1 MKEVLQNLNV
11 NPCKMCMPMGAVT
24 AFYGIRRCMSILH
37 GSQGCSTYIRRH
49 MATHYNEP
57 VDIASSSLTEEGT
70 VYGGEENLTQGLL
83 NLIRVYR
90 PEVIGVATTCLAETI
105 GEDIRRIIHN
115 FYERYPEYR
124 DITIIPVASPGYGGT
139 QYEGYLKA
147 ICQIVR
153 TAPMVTTPNGRVNV
167 ITSQLSP
174 ADTRYLKELLEE
186 FEIDSILLPDLSG
199 NLDGIY
205 QEQYNRLPETGT
217 DIKDI
222 CQMAG
227 AKATIEIA
235 TFLSDTESA
244 GEYLR
249 ETYGIPVYRC
259 PLPISL
265 RDNDGLLD
273 ILHKVSGKPIP
284 EKLVMQRGRF
294 LDAMIDGH
302 KYNGEAR
309 AAIYGEPDFV
319 YSAVRLCLENGIM
332 PLVTATGTK
341 CTKLKELLFEEI
353 NALASR
359 YFIDRFE
366 IIDEIDFQTIEQY
379 AGELGVNLLIGN
391 SDGRRIAER
400 HGIKL
405 VRRGF
410 PIHDR
415 IGGQRL
421 RTIGY
426 EGALTFLD
434 EITNSVLEVK
444 EQSFREELYHMYYK
458 GEKKEVAGDIGQEG
472 KTIEGKKVEGAT
484 AENLAMK
491 GTVIEGRETEG
502 KIIEGRAI
510 AEKIIEGKTTEEK
523 TATHPC
529 YNCKAHQYS
538 RIHLPVA
545 PKCNISCNYCVRKYD
560 CPNESRPGVTTGILS
575 PEEAL
580 QRFLTAKEKLTKL
593 TVVGIAGPGDALA
606 NFEETRRTL
615 QLIRAADRNI
625 TFCLST
631 NGLMLPKYAQELIAL
646 GVSHVTVTMNAVDP
660 AIGARI
666 YRHID
671 YLGVRYQGEVAA
683 AILMSNQFN
692 GMQMLTSLGILCK
705 VNIVM
710 IKGVNDH
717 HIPEVVRK
725 VKELGGAV
733 TNIMPMLP
741 VKGAV
746 FEDIETVADQE
757 LWDMRNSCGSIMKQ
771 MYHCRQCRAD
781 AAGQLGEDHSGEL
794 TAQAE
799 KRLQVAV
806 ATKSGMMVDQHF
818 GHVTEFYVYEYVNGN
833 TVFKEKRSVN
843 RYCNG
848 VYDCDSREESME
860 TILHAISDCNA
871 VIAMRIGEA
880 PKQKLKQRGIRVFT
894 TVDRIETSVRNAV
907 TELLR

>member
-1 MKEVLQNLNV
+1 MKGTLQNLNV

-24 AFYGIRRCMSILH
+24 ALYGIRRCMSILH

-70 VYGGEENLTQGLL
+70 VYGGEKNLTQGLL
-83 NLIRVYR
+83 NLIKVYR

-105 GEDIRRIIHN
+105 GEDIKRIIQN

-124 DITIIPVASPGYGGT
+124 DITIIPVSSPGYGGT
-139 QYEGYLKA
+139 QYEGYLEA
-147 ICQIVR
+147 ICQIVK
-153 TAPMVTTPNGRVNV
+153 TVPMVSTPNGRINV
-167 ITSQLSP
+167 ITGQLSP

-186 FEIDSILLPDLSG
+186 FDINAILLPDLSG

-205 QEQYNRLPETGT
+205 QEQYNRLPESGT
-217 DIKDI
+217 KLEDI

-227 AKATIEIA
+227 AKATIEIGA
-235 TFLSDTESA
+235 VLSDTRSA
-244 GEYLR
+244 GGYLQ
-249 ETYGIPVYRC
+249 ETYGVPVYRC

-265 RDNDGLLD
+265 RDNDELLS
-273 ILHKVSGKPIP
+273 ILHKVSGKPVP
-284 EKLVMQRGRF
+284 ERIASERGRF

-302 KYNGEAR
+302 KYNGEAK
-309 AAIYGEPDFV
+309 AAIFGEPDFV
-319 YSAVRLCLENGIM
+319 YSAVRLCLENGVM
-332 PLVTATGTK
+332 PLITATGTK
-341 CTKLKELLFEEI
+341 CAKLKELLIEEI
-353 NALASR
+353 ETLASR

-366 IIDEIDFQTIEQY
+366 ILDEIDFQTIEQY
-379 AGELGVNLLIGN
+379 ARELQVNLLIGN
-391 SDGRRIAER
+391 SDGRRIAEKL
-400 HGIKL
+400 GIKL

-415 IGGQRL
+415 VGGQRL
-421 RTIGY
+421 RSIGY

-434 EITNSVLEVK
+434 EISNSVLEVK
-444 EQSFREELYHMYYK
+444 EESFRDYLYHKYFK
-458 GEKKEVAGDIGQEG
+458 DENKDE
-472 KTIEGKKVEGAT
+472 T
-484 AENLAMK
+484 ASDLPS
-491 GTVIEGRETEG
+491 VITSFDNRETE
-502 KIIEGRAI
+502 
-510 AEKIIEGKTTEEK
+510 KTIEEK

-545 PKCNISCNYCVRKYD
+545 PRCNISCNYCVRKYD
-560 CPNESRPGVTTGILS
+560 CPNESRPGVTTGVLL

-580 QRFLTAKEKLTKL
+580 QRFLTAKEKLPNL

-615 QLIRAADRNI
+615 QLIRATDKDI

-631 NGLMLPKYAQELIAL
+631 NGLMLPKYAQELAAL

-660 AIGARI
+660 AVGARI

-671 YLGVRYQGEVAA
+671 YLGVRYHGEAAA
-683 AILMSNQFN
+683 AILMTNQFN
-692 GMQMLTSLGILCK
+692 GIQMLAANGIICK

-710 IKGVNDH
+710 IKGVNDQ
-717 HIPEVVRK
+717 HIPEVVKK
-725 VKELGGAV
+725 VKELGGTV
-733 TNIMPMLP
+733 TNIMPMIP

-746 FEDIETVADQE
+746 FEDVETVSDQE
-757 LWDMRNSCGSIMKQ
+757 LRDMRNSCSTIMNQ

-781 AAGQLGEDHSGEL
+781 AAGLLGEDRSGEL
-794 TAQAE
+794 TKQSE
-799 KRLQVAV
+799 KKLQVAV

-833 TVFKEKRSVN
+833 TVFKEKRSVSQ
-843 RYCNG
+843 YCSG
-848 VYDCDSREESME
+848 ALECDAREESME
-860 TILHAISDCNA
+860 TIFRAISDCNA

-880 PKQKLKQRGIRVFT
+880 PKQKLKQRGIMVFT
-894 TVDRIETSVRNAV
+894 TVDRIENSVKKAV
-907 TELLR
+907 TELLQ

>member
-1 MKEVLQNLNV
+1 MKGTLQNLNI

-70 VYGGEENLTQGLL
+70 VYGGEKNLIQGLL
-83 NLIRVYR
+83 NLIKVYQ

-105 GEDIRRIIHN
+105 GEDIKRIIHN
-115 FYERYPEYR
+115 FYEKYPEYR
-124 DITIIPVASPGYGGT
+124 DITIIPVPSPGYGGT
-139 QYEGYLKA
+139 QYEGYLEA
-147 ICQIVR
+147 ICQIVK
-153 TAPMVTTPNGRVNV
+153 TVPMVTTPNGRVNV
-167 ITSQLSP
+167 ITGQLSP

-186 FEIDSILLPDLSG
+186 FGIDAILLPDLSG

-205 QEQYNRLPETGT
+205 QKQYNRLPEAGT
-217 DIKDI
+217 KLEDI
-222 CQMAG
+222 CQTAG

-235 TFLSDTESA
+235 AYLSDARSA
-244 GEYLR
+244 GAYLQ
-249 ETYGIPVYRC
+249 ETYGIPLYRC

-265 RDNDGLLD
+265 RDNDELLR
-273 ILHKVSGKPIP
+273 IFHKVSGKPVP
-284 EKLVMQRGRF
+284 EGITAQRGRF

-319 YSAVRLCLENGIM
+319 YSTVRLCLENGIM
-332 PLVTATGTK
+332 PLITATGTK
-341 CTKLKELLFEEI
+341 CAKLKELLSGEIEE
-353 NALASR
+353 LAGR
-359 YFIDRFE
+359 YYIDRFE
-366 IIDEIDFQTIEQY
+366 ILDEIDFQSIEQY
-379 AGELGVNLLIGN
+379 AKELQVNLLIGN
-391 SDGRRIAER
+391 SDGRRIAEKL
-400 HGIKL
+400 GIKL

-421 RTIGY
+421 RLIGY

-434 EITNSVLEVK
+434 EISNSVLEGK
-444 EQSFREELYHMYYK
+444 EESFRNDLYHKYFK
-458 GEKKEVAGDIGQEG
+458 EEKKDEAGNDNPGVLIRFGNRKAG
-472 KTIEGKKVEGAT
+472 
-484 AENLAMK
+484 NL
-491 GTVIEGRETEG
+491 I
-502 KIIEGRAI
+502 
-510 AEKIIEGKTTEEK
+510 EEK

-529 YNCKAHQYS
+529 YNCNAHKYS

-575 PEEAL
+575 PEEAF
-580 QRFLTAKEKLTKL
+580 QRFLTAKEKLTNL

-615 QLIRAADRNI
+615 QLIRAVDQEV

-631 NGLMLPKYAQELIAL
+631 NGLMLPKYAQELATL
-646 GVSHVTVTMNAVDP
+646 GVSHVTITMNAVDP

-671 YLGVRYQGEVAA
+671 YLGVRYHGEAAA
-683 AILMSNQFN
+683 AILMTNQFN
-692 GMQMLTSLGILCK
+692 GIDMLAAYGIMCK

-710 IKGVNDH
+710 IKGVNDL
-717 HIPEVVRK
+717 HISEVVNK
-725 VKELGGAV
+725 VKELGATV
-733 TNIMPMLP
+733 TNIMPMIP

-746 FEDIETVADQE
+746 FEDIETVTDQE
-757 LWDMRNSCGSIMKQ
+757 LLDMRKSCSRIMEQ
-771 MYHCRQCRAD
+771 MYHCHQCRAD
-781 AAGQLGEDHSGEL
+781 AAGLLSEDRSGEL
-794 TAQAE
+794 TVQS
-799 KRLQVAV
+799 KKKLQVAV

-833 TVFKEKRSVN
+833 TLFKEKRSVS

-848 VYDCDSREESME
+848 ALDCDDREESME
-860 TILHAISDCNA
+860 SIFRAISDCNA

-880 PKQKLKQRGIRVFT
+880 PKQRLKQRGIRVFT
-894 TVDRIETSVRNAV
+894 MVDRIENSVKQAV
-907 TELLR
+907 TELLQ

>member
-1 MKEVLQNLNV
+1 MKGTLQNLNV

-24 AFYGIRRCMSILH
+24 ALYGIRRCMSILH

-70 VYGGEENLTQGLL
+70 VYGGEKNLTQGLL
-83 NLIRVYR
+83 NLIKVYR

-105 GEDIRRIIHN
+105 GEDIKRIIQN

-124 DITIIPVASPGYGGT
+124 DITIIPVSSPGYGGT
-139 QYEGYLKA
+139 QYEGYLEA
-147 ICQIVR
+147 ICQIVK
-153 TAPMVTTPNGRVNV
+153 TVPMVSTPNGRINV
-167 ITSQLSP
+167 ITGQLSP

-186 FEIDSILLPDLSG
+186 FDINAILLPDLSG

-205 QEQYNRLPETGT
+205 QEQYNRLPGSGT
-217 DIKDI
+217 KLEDI

-227 AKATIEIA
+227 AKATIEIGA
-235 TFLSDTESA
+235 VLSDTRSA
-244 GEYLR
+244 GGYLQ
-249 ETYGIPVYRC
+249 ETYGVPVYRC

-265 RDNDGLLD
+265 RDNDELLS
-273 ILHKVSGKPIP
+273 ILHKVSGKPVP
-284 EKLVMQRGRF
+284 ERIASERGRF

-302 KYNGEAR
+302 KYNGEAK
-309 AAIYGEPDFV
+309 AAIFGEPDFV
-319 YSAVRLCLENGIM
+319 YSAVRLCLENGVM
-332 PLVTATGTK
+332 PLITATGTK
-341 CTKLKELLFEEI
+341 CAKLKELLIEEI
-353 NALASR
+353 ETLASR

-366 IIDEIDFQTIEQY
+366 ILDEIDFQTIEQY
-379 AGELGVNLLIGN
+379 ARELQVNLLIGN
-391 SDGRRIAER
+391 SDGRRIAEKL
-400 HGIKL
+400 GIKL

-415 IGGQRL
+415 VGGQRL
-421 RTIGY
+421 RSIGY

-434 EITNSVLEVK
+434 EISNSVLEVK
-444 EQSFREELYHMYYK
+444 EESFRDYLYHKYFK
-458 GEKKEVAGDIGQEG
+458 DENKDE
-472 KTIEGKKVEGAT
+472 T
-484 AENLAMK
+484 ASDLPS
-491 GTVIEGRETEG
+491 VITSFDNRETE
-502 KIIEGRAI
+502 
-510 AEKIIEGKTTEEK
+510 KTIEEK

-545 PKCNISCNYCVRKYD
+545 PRCNISCNYCVRKYD
-560 CPNESRPGVTTGILS
+560 CPNESRPGVTTGVLS

-580 QRFLTAKEKLTKL
+580 QRFLTAKEKLPNL

-615 QLIRAADRNI
+615 QLIRATDKDI

-631 NGLMLPKYAQELIAL
+631 NGLMLPKYAQELAAL

-660 AIGARI
+660 AVGARI

-671 YLGVRYQGEVAA
+671 YLGVRYHGEAAA
-683 AILMSNQFN
+683 AILMTNQFN
-692 GMQMLTSLGILCK
+692 GIQMLAANGIICK

-710 IKGVNDH
+710 IKGVNDQ
-717 HIPEVVRK
+717 HIPEVVKK
-725 VKELGGAV
+725 VKELGGTV
-733 TNIMPMLP
+733 TNIMPMIP

-746 FEDIETVADQE
+746 FEDVETVSDQE
-757 LWDMRNSCGSIMKQ
+757 LRDMRNSCSTIMNQ

-781 AAGQLGEDHSGEL
+781 AAGLLGEDRSGEL
-794 TAQAE
+794 TKQSE
-799 KRLQVAV
+799 KKLQVAV

-833 TVFKEKRSVN
+833 TVFKEKRSVSQ
-843 RYCNG
+843 YCSG
-848 VYDCDSREESME
+848 ALECDAREESME
-860 TILHAISDCNA
+860 TIFRAISDCNA

-880 PKQKLKQRGIRVFT
+880 PKQKLKQRGIMVFT
-894 TVDRIETSVRNAV
+894 TVDRIENSVKKAV
-907 TELLR
+907 TELLQ

>member
-1 MKEVLQNLNV
+1 MKGTLTNLNV

-24 AFYGIRRCMSILH
+24 ALYGIRRCMSILH

-70 VYGGEENLTQGLL
+70 VYGGEKNLNQGLL
-83 NLIRVYR
+83 NLIKVYR

-105 GEDIRRIIHN
+105 GEDIRRIIHD
-115 FYERYPEYR
+115 FHEKYPEYH
-124 DITIIPVASPGYGGT
+124 DITIIPVSSPGYGGT
-139 QYEGYLKA
+139 QYEGYSEA
-147 ICQIVR
+147 ICQIVK
-153 TAPMVTTPNGRVNV
+153 TVPMVTTPNERINV
-167 ITSQLSP
+167 ITGQLSP

-186 FEIDSILLPDLSG
+186 FGIDAILLPDLSG

-217 DIKDI
+217 KLEDI

-235 TFLSDTESA
+235 AFLSETRSA
-244 GEYLR
+244 GGYLQD
-249 ETYGIPVYRC
+249 TYGIPVYRC

-265 RDNDGLLD
+265 RDNDELLA
-273 ILHKVSGKPIP
+273 ILHKVSGRPVSERIVL
-284 EKLVMQRGRF
+284 ERGRF

-302 KYNGEAR
+302 KYNGEAK
-309 AAIYGEPDFV
+309 AVIYGEPDFV
-319 YSAVRLCLENGIM
+319 YSTVRLCLENGIM

-341 CTKLKELLFEEI
+341 CVKLKELLHKEI
-353 NALASR
+353 EALANR

-366 IIDEIDFQTIEQY
+366 ILDEIDFQSIEQY
-379 AGELGVNLLIGN
+379 AKELQANLLIGN
-391 SDGRRIAER
+391 SDGRRIAEKL
-400 HGIKL
+400 GIKL

-415 IGGQRL
+415 VGGQRL
-421 RTIGY
+421 RSIGY

-434 EITNSVLEVK
+434 EISNSVLEVK
-444 EQSFREELYHMYYK
+444 EESFRDYLYHKYFK
-458 GEKKEVAGDIGQEG
+458 DEKQGEVEKDEKDEEKKDDMKKDDMKKDESSILASFGSSGAE
-472 KTIEGKKVEGAT
+472 KTI
-484 AENLAMK
+484 
-491 GTVIEGRETEG
+491 
-502 KIIEGRAI
+502 
-510 AEKIIEGKTTEEK
+510 EEK

-545 PKCNISCNYCVRKYD
+545 PHCNISCNYCVRKYD

-580 QRFLTAKEKLTKL
+580 QRFLTAREKLPNL

-615 QLIRAADRNI
+615 QLIKAKNSDI

-631 NGLMLPKYAQELIAL
+631 NGLMLPKYAQELAAL

-666 YRHID
+666 YRNID
-671 YLGVRYQGEVAA
+671 YLGVRYHGEAAA
-683 AILMSNQFN
+683 AILMTNQFT
-692 GMQMLTSLGILCK
+692 GIQMLTAYGIICK

-710 IKGVNDH
+710 IKGVNDR
-717 HIPEVVRK
+717 HIPEVVKK
-725 VKELGGAV
+725 VKDLGGTV
-733 TNIMPMLP
+733 TNIMPMIP
-741 VKGAV
+741 VEGAV
-746 FEDIETVADQE
+746 FEDIETVTEQE
-757 LWDMRNSCGSIMKQ
+757 LMDMRKSCSTIMEQ

-781 AAGQLGEDHSGEL
+781 AVGLLGEDRSGEF
-794 TAQAE
+794 TARSE
-799 KRLQVAV
+799 KKLRVAV

-818 GHVTEFYVYEYVNGN
+818 GHVKEFYVYEYGNGN
-833 TVFKEKRSVN
+833 TVFKEKRSVS
-843 RYCNG
+843 RYCSG
-848 VYDCDSREESME
+848 ALECDTREENME
-860 TILHAISDCNA
+860 TILRAISDCNA
-871 VIAMRIGEA
+871 VIAMRIGDA
-880 PKQKLKQRGIRVFT
+880 PKQTLKQRGIKVFT
-894 TVDRIETSVRNAV
+894 TVDKIETSVKKAV
-907 TELLR
+907 EELL